1 MVETL
6 NNKKIYFLLFIVLVV
21 STFILTGDKEYNFCK
36 DGNSPVKLTMVGDL
50 IIVDSGAV
58 WQQIVKDNYSLD
70 IVGDYFSIFEESD
83 FVFANF
89 EGIISEQRE
98 AREKGLPALFSLQT
112 KPEIVR
118 FLENFGNITLSFA
131 NNHSADYG
139 QGGINDTLSLLPK
152 DGVEYIGIGSNK
164 ERALAPHIVEKSGVR
179 IAFVALTDLL
189 PEAHYASSA
198 NAGVAQLTAENLG
211 KAIEAAK
218 KSANFVVVSLHTAER
233 EGSSF
238 SFWPDAHQ
246 VLFSRMAI
254 DDGADLVVGHHPHGL
269 QLSETYRGKSIFYSL
284 GAFLYNPSISKR
296 YPPGHR
302 LFDATQ
308 LKGGGVL
315 DLKIC
320 KGYISHFD
328 LFPTKVVSRKENLMV
343 VPSFSPAW
351 LSAIFPHLSHS
362 ALNAREVLSNS
373 LSKIKTLYVKTF

>member
-198 NAGVAQLTAENLG
+198 NAGVAQLTAE
-211 KAIEAAK
+211 
-218 KSANFVVVSLHTAER
+218 R
-233 EGSSF
+233 EGTSF
-238 SFWPDAHQ
+238 SFWPDAHH